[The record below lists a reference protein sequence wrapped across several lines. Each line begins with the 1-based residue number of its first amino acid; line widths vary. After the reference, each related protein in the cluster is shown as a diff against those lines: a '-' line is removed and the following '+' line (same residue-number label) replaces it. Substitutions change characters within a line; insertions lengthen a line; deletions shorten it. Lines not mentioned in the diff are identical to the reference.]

1 MSIGGPDR
9 PVGGLAVR
17 PPPGVE
23 LRPAA
28 RHDLEG
34 VLGLLA
40 QRTSVEAYDLNEQ
53 TAKER
58 WEALLGLIDSSP
70 FLAIAD
76 GEAVGLLLLF
86 FRRRLNFATWE
97 GWVPELVVADD
108 HRGRGIGRA
117 LLRVAIEEWRL
128 RGAHRLSVEVAPG
141 EEAGRAMLSGM
152 AFEERFLRFSLDP
165 IPVDAETPA
174 TATQSLTLREIREDD
189 FAAASRLVAE
199 MGAHRSPLPDRMDAV
214 ERAYREI
221 VRRPLDASLIAERD
235 DAAIGICTVEIRTTL
250 RRKAPEAWIPELVVS
265 EQFRGQGIGRALLER
280 ALYVARE
287 LGAERAVLESGA
299 QRATA
304 QALYRSIGFETAGN
318 VFTLLRDR

>member
-1 MSIGGPDR
+1 MSVGGPDR

-17 PPPGVE
+17 PPAGVE

-28 RHDLEG
+28 REDLGAALALLEQRTG
-34 VLGLLA
+34 QPTELSRDVAAARWDGLLN
-40 QRTSVEAYDLNEQ
+40 S
-53 TAKER
+53 
-58 WEALLGLIDSSP
+58 IDASP

-76 GEAVGLLLLF
+76 GDTVGLLLLS

-97 GWVPELVVADD
+97 GWVPELVVSDD

-128 RGAHRLSVEVAPG
+128 RGAHRLSVEVALD
-141 EEAGRAMLSGM
+141 EAAGRALLSGM
-152 AFEERFLRFSLDP
+152 GFAESLLRFSLDP
-165 IPVDAETPA
+165 IPETVASEA
-174 TATQSLTLREIREDD
+174 TIRPSLTLREIREDD
-189 FAAASRLVAE
+189 FGAASRLVAE
-199 MGAHRSPLPDRMDAV
+199 MGPHRSPLPDRMDAV

-221 VRRPLDASLIAERD
+221 VRRPSDGSLIAERD
-235 DAAIGICTVEIRTTL
+235 GAAIGICTLEIRTTL
-250 RRKAPEAWIPELVVS
+250 RRDAPEAWVPELVVT

-280 ALYVARE
+280 VLQTARDR
-287 LGAERAVLESGA
+287 GAQRAVLESGA

-304 QALYRSIGFETAGN
+304 QALYRSVGFEAAGS